1 MNWSQPSLSKWILTS
16 TLSIASS
23 VVTAQTDTASS
34 DDQDVAEL
42 STISVSGS
50 QQDGPKITADK
61 LLKVPGAGN
70 DPLKAIE
77 ALPGVVMGGFGPF
90 SIPAIRGSS
99 PQDNLY
105 ITDFVPVGY
114 VFHNDGGSTYNDN
127 LVEDFQLRAGAWGP
141 EYSNALG
148 AIIET
153 RLRDPYNEGLRTT
166 VDLSFLRAGVL
177 VESSVTE
184 DQAFYLSYRESL
196 LQFYVENFV
205 DEDELSF
212 TEVPKNNDYQF
223 KYHWRVNDTMN
234 ARLIATGARDEVGIE
249 FGKDSDF
256 LATEPALEG
265 GLGANT
271 FYDNQAFIIDKLYSG
286 GTSQE
291 LAVSHKTED
300 VSFAVG
306 SLIDL
311 DAVNEEWRLK
321 SYFTTPLGNGD
332 NIRYGFDID
341 TTAIEYTAVGK
352 DTPCNEDL
360 QVCPPASL
368 GTDIVDEDKL
378 TISSQRILAAY
389 DWMATPHWELSPG
402 FTAGTNDFT
411 EEDTFQLRFNS
422 RLRLDDELTLTAA
435 VGQHAQFPRNFRYIA
450 KEYGNPDLIMPNA
463 EHYVLG
469 VEYELGRDYSAK
481 IEMYYK
487 DIHDLIVANA
497 EYDEITNPNAP
508 KYLNEAS
515 GEAYG
520 LEFLLN
526 KNLTNKLYGWFSVSY
541 SKTKRTNEQ
550 TGEDFNYSYDRPWV
564 INLVTSYKSSDKVTY
579 GWKWKYQSGSLFT
592 PVESAQPLYLCSD
605 GTVVDQDG
613 TNLINNPAL
622 CPTDPA
628 NAYIYQPTYKG
639 QNSERLPDYHRLD
652 FRIDY
657 AAAPQRDYYFEIINV
672 YNRLNVSGYSYN
684 KDYSER
690 EEITSLPTIFSVGV
704 KMTF

>member
-1 MNWSQPSLSKWILTS
+1 MKRSRISLSAFILGS
-16 TLSIASS
+16 TLGAHSAA
-23 VVTAQTDTASS
+23 TQAEDTDANAS
-34 DDQDVAEL
+34 DDSVAEL

-50 QQDGPKITADK
+50 QPEGPKITADK

-90 SIPAIRGSS
+90 AIPAVRGSS

-153 RLRDPYNEGLRTT
+153 RLRDPYNEGFRTT

-177 VESSVTE
+177 VENSVTE
-184 DQAFYLSYRESL
+184 DQAFYFSYRESL

-205 DEDELSF
+205 DEDELTF

-223 KYHWRVNDTMN
+223 KYHWRVSDTMN
-234 ARLIATGARDEVGIE
+234 ARVIATGAKDEVGID
-249 FGKDSDF
+249 FGEESDF
-256 LATEPALEG
+256 LDREPALEG

-271 FYDNQAFIIDKLYSG
+271 FYDNQAIHIDKLYAG
-286 GTSQE
+286 GTFQE
-291 LAVSHKTED
+291 MALSHKTED
-300 VSFAVG
+300 VSFSVG

-311 DAVNEEWRLK
+311 DAVNTEIRLK
-321 SYFTTPLGNGD
+321 SHFTTPLNNGD
-332 NIRYGFDID
+332 SIRYGFNFD
-341 TTAIEYTAVGK
+341 TTDIEYTAVGK
-352 DTPCNEDL
+352 DTPCNDDL

-368 GTDIVDEDKL
+368 GDDIVDEDTL
-378 TISSQRILAAY
+378 TINSQRIMAAY
-389 DWMATPHWELSPG
+389 DWMATPNLEISPG

-411 EEDTFQLRFNS
+411 EEETFQLRFNS
-422 RLRLDDELTLTAA
+422 RYRVNDELVLTAA
-435 VGQHAQFPRNFRYIA
+435 AGEHAQFPRNFRYIA
-450 KEYGNPDLIMPNA
+450 KEYGNPDLMMPNA

-469 VEYELGRDYSAK
+469 FEYDLGREYSAK
-481 IEMYYK
+481 LEVYYK

-497 EYDEITNPNAP
+497 EYDEVNNPDAL

-526 KNLTNKLYGWFSVSY
+526 KNLTNKLYGWFSISY
-541 SKTKRTNEQ
+541 SETKRTNDQ
-550 TGEDFNYSYDRPWV
+550 TGEDFKYSLDRPWV
-564 INLVTSYKSSDKVTY
+564 INLVTSYKSTEKLTY
-579 GWKWKYQSGSLFT
+579 GWKWKYQSGALFT
-592 PVESAQPLYLCSD
+592 PVDGAEPLYLCTD
-605 GTVVDQDG
+605 GSIVDQSGADA
-613 TNLINNPAL
+613 NPD
-622 CPTDPA
+622 CPNDIE
-628 NAYIYQPTYKG
+628 NAYIFDPNYKG

-652 FRIDY
+652 FRVDY
-657 AAAPQRDYYFEIINV
+657 AKEPGTDYYFEIINV
-672 YNRLNVSGYSYN
+672 YNRLNVSDYSYN

-690 EEITSLPTIFSVGV
+690 EEITSLPTIFSFGL
-704 KMTF
+704 KMVF